1 MIDAKQDA
9 LYDAVAEV
17 TGLTGVWENQEG
29 AVRKT
34 GKHFSLKLLYPS
46 TTWERKGNIININN
60 RDYYLTRLRST
71 LQVKVFNDKDAS
83 DRVATM
89 HNSVKFHKIINA
101 GDVACWGLLGTQDI
115 SRVYTEYENVYVY
128 DFDLAWSEVQ
138 LVQPDEES
146 DITIDRVIIDGSVG
160 DTEINMVIPEFVGV
174 YASFASVVDID
185 TMTQLPI
192 IAYGTPIQFT
202 FATEDGVSKQRLLVP
217 TAYGTLSKIE
227 QYNIFIHDFQEIPI
241 GTFTIIDTMIDNI
254 SYKLYT
260 HNGSVIGAREMRF
273 IF

>member
-46 TTWERKGNIININN
+46 TTWERKGNIININD

-89 HNSVKFHKIINA
+89 HNSVKFHQIINA
-101 GDVACWGLLGTQDI
+101 GDVACWGLLNAQDI

-146 DITIDRVIIDGSVG
+146 DITIERVIFDGSVG
-160 DTEINMVIPEFVGV
+160 DVEEHMVIPEFIGV
-174 YASFASVVDID
+174 YASFATIVDID
-185 TMTQLPI
+185 TMTELPI
-192 IAYGTPIQFT
+192 IAYGSPIQLT
-202 FATEDGVSKQRLLVP
+202 FATEDGISKQRLLVP
-217 TAYGTLSKIE
+217 TAYGTLTEIQ
-227 QYNIFIHDFQEIPI
+227 QYNNLIQDFQQIPI
-241 GTFTIIDTMIDNI
+241 GTFTVTDTTIDDKE
-254 SYKLYT
+254 YKLYT
-260 HNGSVIGAREMRF
+260 HNGSVIGAREMKF